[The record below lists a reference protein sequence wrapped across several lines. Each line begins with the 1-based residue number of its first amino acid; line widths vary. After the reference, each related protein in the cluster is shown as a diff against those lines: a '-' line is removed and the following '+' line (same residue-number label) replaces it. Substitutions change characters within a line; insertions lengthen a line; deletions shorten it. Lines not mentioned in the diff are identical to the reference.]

1 MNNAHYHLVLNH
13 LPIIFPMVAILVMLC
28 GFIFKSAI
36 LKRMAYGIFIIG
48 ALFSIAAFATGE
60 GAEEVVENLPGID
73 ENYIKAHE
81 EKAEFFAIFSYILGG
96 MGLLGLFLNLKN
108 NSYEKIYAV
117 VVLIFSVVVLYFAK
131 EAGNSGGEIRHTEI
145 RAGSIQISQNQIETD
160 DD

>member
-48 ALFSIAAFATGE
+48 ALFTIAAFATGE
-60 GAEEVVENLPGID
+60 GAEEMVENLPGID

-81 EKAEFFAIFSYILGG
+81 EKAEIFAIFSYILGG

-108 NSYEKIYAV
+108 NSFEKIYAV

-145 RAGSIQISQNQIETD
+145 RAGSIQILQNQIETD